1 MRTFARQISVITLLA
16 ILLAPGLLQARTAP
30 VRHSA
35 QASVSAPESLLGS
48 FVSVWNLL
56 TGYLKNGGQLDPSGS
71 PSGSTPSSTP
81 PSSTTSSDNGG
92 QLDPSGTPK

>member
-30 VRHSA
+30 VRHCA

-56 TGYLKNGGQLDPSGS
+56 TGYLKNGGQMDPNGA
-71 PSGSTPSSTP
+71 PVP
-81 PSSTTSSDNGG
+81 PPPGTNSTTAGDNGG
-92 QLDPSGTPK
+92 QMDPNGVPK